1 MRSLPVM
8 ESRAGYWLLEMELNT
23 LLDILHPNTTPANL
37 TRSGNL
43 ETRCRQD
50 IHGVDLND
58 LTCVG

>member
-1 MRSLPVM
+1 M

-50 IHGVDLND
+50 IHEVDLNV